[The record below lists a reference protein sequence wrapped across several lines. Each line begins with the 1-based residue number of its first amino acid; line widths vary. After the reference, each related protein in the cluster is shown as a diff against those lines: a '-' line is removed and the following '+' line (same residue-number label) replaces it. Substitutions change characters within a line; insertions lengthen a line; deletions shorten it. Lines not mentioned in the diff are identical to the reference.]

1 MEAVRSRAV
10 VQQEKDKQR
19 PADRVRKTK
28 QSGSGSSHAV
38 ATGIAKGNAVSGS
51 SSARRQQSSQ
61 TSPAQRYQESVSPAA
76 PETSR
81 RYWLSQI
88 AKETERDEAKGQDLY
103 GLYEEAVAD
112 PSSPLYSVYDA
123 PTSSNPKYNA
133 QTEKAM
139 TEWQNLQGEL
149 AYWAQNDRNYSD
161 DEIIGRIN
169 WKNYPTLAKMNATK
183 DGGQTVYLT
192 QPIGYNEDAMYGVL
206 WAARNPDIATD
217 DMTIN
222 AGLSAGGYGKQY
234 QRDSQK
240 AARLDPSNPGY
251 NPYLVGSTM
260 DDEMRLYGV
269 NGFDADWLENNLQY
283 RGTDEYAKVYAAEQ
297 KTKKAESELESLKS
311 TLESGLRSGLTYDEA
326 MPADFDS
333 SGDYSTLRAMQEG
346 IAKGSPI
353 ALTRAVAYDP
363 EGMRKAYDQAYTRL
377 YGAEPD
383 SQYTGR
389 VASATGAYTDY
400 GDTQEMVDSAAA
412 RQQRKYTSAVLESG
426 TAEEQASV
434 SATGKASYGTTTAKL
449 QQDIAQGTAGKE
461 GAAASRQR
469 TVSQQTAT
477 GYLNAV
483 AARSAQ
489 PDYSEGL
496 TRILD
501 KAGVA
506 PDSEDYTA
514 KVAQSLAQQAAEGDQ
529 EAEQLLNEWNTSGIE
544 EYWEKADIAETNQAS
559 ADEVA
564 AIEAQWKEAYGDDTP
579 EYRAHKNTMDYIAGF
594 QAAPRVDGSVY
605 GLIGQAQQEGAD
617 TAVYTSAALKNNQA
631 QLATLD
637 QAIEDAQDWGAPDA
651 YIENMQAAREQLLS
665 QGRLIASYRLKDNE
679 DYADGVAAFDQAE
692 MNTDVARMNNADD
705 EVIAAVK
712 APEAVNQYIHSP
724 MQNPQ
729 ALIRTN
735 PDLFYAME
743 MTDDERS
750 NFKYLYAAQGREE
763 ALAYY
768 ADLRGNLEE
777 RYAVAE
783 TEAANE
789 LGQKLPVTASLV
801 SVATSP
807 LQAEGVVYTLLQMLK
822 GEEADPNAPAFSANR
837 MISSSRQGVKD
848 RFAEAVGDNE
858 LAKKVFAFFYDAM
871 MSSGDSLVSAGIG
884 GVTRFQN
891 AGLAL
896 MSAEAASNAMQ
907 EARMKGADTKTAV
920 WAGIASG
927 AAEAVTEKIP
937 FDRLTELYEAGSAGG
952 KVFKAIM
959 DEIIGEG
966 VGEGLSEYLGAAGD
980 FMVMGDESEFAENV
994 RQYQDEMGMTQEE
1007 AARAAFA
1014 DLTKQALYAALA
1026 GTVSGGMSSAGA
1038 YLGGKIASRGKKAD
1052 TQSQDTRQ
1060 NTSPETQQATQ
1071 QQEAAQPVENT
1082 QPAAEPVQAES
1093 QRDTQSQNALN
1104 VLYTAQQNG
1113 VGTVQQTASVDAAMR
1128 SWGVEPATATATAK
1142 AVTESGTLG
1151 KVTRIMEAAQDKGKA
1166 AQAISMA
1173 MLSPDSESAAVL
1185 ADMPAKVTSEDVV
1198 GLTQMYELDMK
1209 DAAAASAMDNA
1220 VERSQ
1225 LADETVNALGQV
1237 DTGRVDAAQEA
1248 ANKAA
1253 QQAREAQTD
1262 LADANARFTAAD
1274 DALTQARTARQQNLN
1289 QETIAAES
1297 QALDQWAKARDA
1309 RQKAARQYQTNM
1321 QALADATGKLRAA
1334 QQEGVNQARTVA
1346 LEQQAMRQEQKAAA
1360 REQAALD
1367 SMSYKDRFAR
1377 ELDAWDGQS
1386 KGKEFTVGH
1395 TSDVLLSLG
1404 VPDADINLLSD
1415 KVAKI
1420 KKDHPAMTDAVIKQI
1435 PDIVENPVVVM
1446 KSLTVPD
1453 RLTMFGEVMDAN
1465 GAPVL
1470 AIIDTSMKA
1479 NTKTGRVDVDII
1491 RLNSAYGKDTHA
1503 QEFID
1508 RSEILYVD
1516 KNRADDWSRSTR
1528 LYLPIGEDTIGSAN
1542 SIPQDAGTVNTSIPD
1557 SAGNI
1562 PGSAT
1567 TAQNGQNTAPAANA
1581 QENGQA
1587 GGSRAETSQK
1597 GAQRQNA
1604 AVSARTVKTNS
1615 ETGVAS
1621 GSKVKSP
1628 VDTAKTLAK
1637 ELHVGQDI
1645 GSRKVPKGVLG
1656 YYDTQAKYLA
1666 VRSTEAGNI
1675 STTMHELG
1683 HAIADKIGMTGTA
1696 EMVANLDPV
1705 FNQSYSQEALP
1716 GEAFAEFMW
1725 RYMTDDTAAQEFAG
1739 DAYLHDFEQALRKN
1753 GLDKQVHQAR
1763 DEMHAYVN
1771 ATVNQRIG
1779 AVVKNRSEKPSSS
1792 LRDIRVKLTDMLVD
1806 STAVLEDINNVIR
1819 EQTGGNDVAMG
1830 ENLRNTAIMGNTASR
1845 RAYNMLTGELTDSN
1859 WQIIGD
1865 GLATRFERAGITGK
1879 DFDLLNNYMLALH
1892 SLDRDAAGKP
1902 VFDSSMTTEQRQAFI
1917 QDVQQNNPAVAKAEQ
1932 EFQQF
1937 RNEFMQAFLV
1947 DTGYMSQ
1954 ATLDLFNKMYPHY
1967 VPTFR
1972 MKDGKGSGSGVSGK
1986 TFSIKRAKGSTE
1998 NIYNPMDS
2006 FVQMVDS
2013 VVNMVSQNNT
2023 ALVWDDVYHRYEG
2036 LGLYGREVTQDIQA
2050 DSVDTTGLQKKI
2062 QKILEGA
2069 DTDTDVMQQVLSAI
2083 GPEQTQWKGTGDVNL
2098 PNVLT
2103 VQKPDG
2109 SKAYYEI
2116 FDPELYKA
2124 MSGYKE
2130 TAGKVW
2136 QLIGKATKAMSALTT
2151 GSNPVFAIRN
2161 FARDFQQSVTYGSW
2175 ASNYG
2180 TGVLKWVRSA
2190 WDVWREKGEYADY
2203 KALGGG
2209 GWNRIESNSKKGA
2222 DAYRSDLFKGYDTSN
2237 AGRTAKWAGKKVW
2250 NAITFAR
2257 LNEVVEQTSRYAEY
2271 RYGTQDKSTAQG
2283 KQQAFLNAQEATVD
2297 FSRSGYSN
2305 IASDLKQV
2313 IPFLG
2318 ASSQGIY
2325 QTGREYLTKAE
2336 RSRLPARFTKTVVN
2350 TALASV
2356 LANLLVLKH
2365 TDDEDKEE
2373 YRYLS
2378 EELKADNFFIPNFA
2392 PFIFGDA
2399 PYLRIPLG
2407 QNPLTRAV
2415 HGFVSNVIWSGQGD
2429 DLMISLE
2436 AIGKNI
2442 LDGFNPVNGTIF
2454 DAANSLSTN
2463 RNWYGSKIIPDRME
2477 GWDPSTQYTEETP
2490 DIFVTMGRV
2499 LNVSPMALQY
2509 LAEQYTGFLGQM
2521 AIPAISKDKYTG
2533 QMGGFKAMIA
2543 AARRRLTSD
2552 PLKSNGI
2559 TSSFYDGVSMLQEVT
2574 YAAKND
2580 RPMNM
2585 LRRGL
2590 TEDELRAAVDEAKEL
2605 TSSKGAL
2612 GQAKQ
2617 YLSDGYAQ
2625 IDEIE
2630 ARTDLTDHEK
2640 YVLTSRVRRD
2650 MMENT
2655 LAAQELIGEYRAK
2668 YIDGEN
2674 PLMRLFEGGYGRE
2687 STSFEK
2693 LPKGYQADYEAGET
2707 YMQRAYDAW
2716 EASGKDSAL
2725 PHASYS
2731 FSDRKVQYEV
2741 PEADRERFDTLYQI
2755 TYQEYVDSACSAER
2769 WERMSAEEKLEV
2781 MQKAHE
2787 KGQNA
2792 AKQWWLKKQKK

>member
-19 PADRVRKTK
+19 TADRVRKTK

-38 ATGIAKGNAVSGS
+38 VIGIAKGNAVSGS
-51 SSARRQQSSQ
+51 SSVRRQQSSQ

-88 AKETERDEAKGQDLY
+88 AKETERDEAKGQELY

-139 TEWQNLQGEL
+139 TEWRNLQGEL
-149 AYWAQNDRNYSD
+149 SYWAQNDRNYSD

-240 AARLDPSNPGY
+240 AARLDPSSPGY

-333 SGDYSTLRAMQEG
+333 SEYYSTLRAMQEG

-400 GDTQEMVDSAAA
+400 GEAQEMVDSAAA
-412 RQQRKYTSAVLESG
+412 QQQRKYTSAVLESG

-434 SATGKASYGTTTAKL
+434 SATGKASYGTTTARL

-514 KVAQSLAQQAAEGDQ
+514 KVAQSLAQQSAEGDP

-564 AIEAQWKEAYGDDTP
+564 AIEARWKEAYGDDTP

-594 QAAPRVDGSVY
+594 QEPPRVDGSVY

-617 TAVYTSAALKNNQA
+617 TAFYTSAALKNNQA

-637 QAIEDAQDWGAPDA
+637 QAIADAQDWGAPDA

-768 ADLRGNLEE
+768 ADLRSNLEE

-884 GVTRFQN
+884 GVTGFQN

-1014 DLTKQALYAALA
+1014 DLTQQALYAALA
-1026 GTVSGGMSSAGA
+1026 GTVSGGLSSAGA

-1060 NTSPETQQATQ
+1060 NTSPKTQQATQ
-1071 QQEAAQPVENT
+1071 QQEANQPVENN

-1142 AVTESGTLG
+1142 AVTESGNLG
-1151 KVTRIMEAAQDKGKA
+1151 KVTQIMEAAQDKGKA

-1253 QQAREAQTD
+1253 QQARAAQTD

-1274 DALTQARTARQQNLN
+1274 DALTQARTARQQNLS

-1309 RQKAARQYQTNM
+1309 RQKAARQYQTNI

-1346 LEQQAMRQEQKAAA
+1346 LEQQRERMEIKKIDYAVQQQNVDANIQQVAQMESVVTLDGDEFSMGDNLRQEVGNYFDSLGGSVYNPILGDIALTRRSIRKAIGHGLGPRKAIAFAA
-1360 REQAALD
+1360 VPSVIEKGQIIDAQQNWKNRGWNSFVIAAPVTIENGQYAGDYYCGVVVKRTVNEQ
-1367 SMSYKDRFAR
+1367 SYYVH
-1377 ELDAWDGQS
+1377 E
-1386 KGKEFTVGH
+1386 
-1395 TSDVLLSLG
+1395 VLLSGTNGKELNATFSNG
-1404 VPDADINLLSD
+1404 VRPNESSVAPP
-1415 KVAKI
+1415 VAKAPSVNSI
-1420 KKDHPAMTDAVIKQI
+1420 LQRVLDVKQGKMSANA
-1435 PDIVENPVVVM
+1435 VEN
-1446 KSLTVPD
+1446 
-1453 RLTMFGEVMDAN
+1453 AN
-1465 GAPVL
+1465 A
-1470 AIIDTSMKA
+1470 AI
-1479 NTKTGRVDVDII
+1479 
-1491 RLNSAYGKDTHA
+1491 
-1503 QEFID
+1503 
-1508 RSEILYVD
+1508 
-1516 KNRADDWSRSTR
+1516 
-1528 LYLPIGEDTIGSAN
+1528 P
-1542 SIPQDAGTVNTSIPD
+1542 
-1557 SAGNI
+1557 
-1562 PGSAT
+1562 
-1567 TAQNGQNTAPAANA
+1567 AQNGQNMAPTANV
-1581 QENGQA
+1581 QENEQA

-1597 GAQRQNA
+1597 GAQTANGTPRRGQSQFATKTGQNTDVLTDATKQKLRENPFYQKLNQKESVERAISKVEREGYTARMNRMLTGGTDILTPDGQTEAYVLSQIAKENGDTEGQAALAFKVKESGTFLAQSLAMRRLYTEMSPEAKVSYVQKLVDQINDQYESKGKDTRVTLPGWVEQAVMDAGDDQKRLSNVLDQAYREIAQQMPYTVGDTLRTWRFLSMLGNPMTHIKNMLANA
-1604 AVSARTVKTNS
+1604 AFMPYVAVKNRVAAGLEATVSAAQEAMGKETMERSKTFGPLKAEYKAYASDLCAQMEDVLSGSEKANATNGKSKVDEYRQKAPALIDWLSRKNADLLGGEDLMAKNHYFKYALASYLQANQVDLSNVSDTMLANATQYAVNEAYKNTFNNVNEFAKWLSQTENS
-1615 ETGVAS
+1615 LVNSANPVAKGAGVLLKGTIPFKNTPANIVSRGVEYSPVGLFNAIFLNYAKLKKGVDYQGNAFTMQNYLDGIAS
-1621 GSKVKSP
+1621 G
-1628 VDTAKTLAK
+1628 L
-1637 ELHVGQDI
+1637 
-1645 GSRKVPKGVLG
+1645 
-1656 YYDTQAKYLA
+1656 
-1666 VRSTEAGNI
+1666 
-1675 STTMHELG
+1675 
-1683 HAIADKIGMTGTA
+1683 TGTA
-1696 EMVANLDPV
+1696 
-1705 FNQSYSQEALP
+1705 
-1716 GEAFAEFMW
+1716 
-1725 RYMTDDTAAQEFAG
+1725 
-1739 DAYLHDFEQALRKN
+1739 
-1753 GLDKQVHQAR
+1753 
-1763 DEMHAYVN
+1763 
-1771 ATVNQRIG
+1771 
-1779 AVVKNRSEKPSSS
+1779 AV
-1792 LRDIRVKLTDMLVD
+1792 
-1806 STAVLEDINNVIR
+1806 
-1819 EQTGGNDVAMG
+1819 
-1830 ENLRNTAIMGNTASR
+1830 
-1845 RAYNMLTGELTDSN
+1845 
-1859 WQIIGD
+1859 
-1865 GLATRFERAGITGK
+1865 
-1879 DFDLLNNYMLALH
+1879 
-1892 SLDRDAAGKP
+1892 
-1902 VFDSSMTTEQRQAFI
+1902 
-1917 QDVQQNNPAVAKAEQ
+1917 
-1932 EFQQF
+1932 
-1937 RNEFMQAFLV
+1937 
-1947 DTGYMSQ
+1947 
-1954 ATLDLFNKMYPHY
+1954 
-1967 VPTFR
+1967 
-1972 MKDGKGSGSGVSGK
+1972 
-1986 TFSIKRAKGSTE
+1986 
-1998 NIYNPMDS
+1998 
-2006 FVQMVDS
+2006 
-2013 VVNMVSQNNT
+2013 
-2023 ALVWDDVYHRYEG
+2023 
-2036 LGLYGREVTQDIQA
+2036 
-2050 DSVDTTGLQKKI
+2050 
-2062 QKILEGA
+2062 
-2069 DTDTDVMQQVLSAI
+2069 
-2083 GPEQTQWKGTGDVNL
+2083 
-2098 PNVLT
+2098 
-2103 VQKPDG
+2103 
-2109 SKAYYEI
+2109 
-2116 FDPELYKA
+2116 
-2124 MSGYKE
+2124 
-2130 TAGKVW
+2130 
-2136 QLIGKATKAMSALTT
+2136 
-2151 GSNPVFAIRN
+2151 
-2161 FARDFQQSVTYGSW
+2161 
-2175 ASNYG
+2175 
-2180 TGVLKWVRSA
+2180 
-2190 WDVWREKGEYADY
+2190 
-2203 KALGGG
+2203 ALGG
-2209 GWNRIESNSKKGA
+2209 
-2222 DAYRSDLFKGYDTSN
+2222 L
-2237 AGRTAKWAGKKVW
+2237 
-2250 NAITFAR
+2250 
-2257 LNEVVEQTSRYAEY
+2257 
-2271 RYGTQDKSTAQG
+2271 
-2283 KQQAFLNAQEATVD
+2283 
-2297 FSRSGYSN
+2297 
-2305 IASDLKQV
+2305 
-2313 IPFLG
+2313 
-2318 ASSQGIY
+2318 
-2325 QTGREYLTKAE
+2325 
-2336 RSRLPARFTKTVVN
+2336 
-2350 TALASV
+2350 LASAGV
-2356 LANLLVLKH
+2356 LDLGDDD
-2365 TDDEDKEE
+2365 DDEVRGKNKN
-2373 YRYLS
+2373 S
-2378 EELKADNFFIPNFA
+2378 VNIPGTDIN
-2392 PFIFGDA
+2392 IGID
-2399 PYLRIPLG
+2399 
-2407 QNPLTRAV
+2407 
-2415 HGFVSNVIWSGQGD
+2415 WSGVAAMPL
-2429 DLMISLE
+2429 LMGAQLW
-2436 AIGKNI
+2436 KRW
-2442 LDGFNPVNGTIF
+2442 T
-2454 DAANSLSTN
+2454 
-2463 RNWYGSKIIPDRME
+2463 
-2477 GWDPSTQYTEETP
+2477 
-2490 DIFVTMGRV
+2490 
-2499 LNVSPMALQY
+2499 
-2509 LAEQYTGFLGQM
+2509 
-2521 AIPAISKDKYTG
+2521 DK
-2533 QMGGFKAMIA
+2533 
-2543 AARRRLTSD
+2543 
-2552 PLKSNGI
+2552 
-2559 TSSFYDGVSMLQEVT
+2559 
-2574 YAAKND
+2574 
-2580 RPMNM
+2580 
-2585 LRRGL
+2585 
-2590 TEDELRAAVDEAKEL
+2590 
-2605 TSSKGAL
+2605 
-2612 GQAKQ
+2612 
-2617 YLSDGYAQ
+2617 
-2625 IDEIE
+2625 
-2630 ARTDLTDHEK
+2630 
-2640 YVLTSRVRRD
+2640 
-2650 MMENT
+2650 
-2655 LAAQELIGEYRAK
+2655 
-2668 YIDGEN
+2668 GEN
-2674 PLMRLFEGGYGRE
+2674 PLTFNDFLNGFKSIADPVMDLSMVQGITGLLDTASYSDNALGTMATKMATSYLGQFVPTVFGAITRTFFDDTRRTTYTDKNKDLSSETQYLLQSMRNKIPGLSKEGMAYLDAWGNEQKTDSLLERFLTNFIIPGYAKRIRTDDEVTEALLEMYDEYGDTKYLPTKAKKDFTADGERYDLSQAEYTQYAKERGSMAHDLLGDLMEDETFRAAEPEFQLDAITDVWTYASQTAAYNVNDGFKRDSWVATTGSPKETILENMQDRIVTADRNKFKE
-2687 STSFEK
+2687 SFFD
-2693 LPKGYQADYEAGET
+2693 AYEAGDVRSMRMCVAGLEQYGYQKSNLRKAVKERYQQQYRQMYEAGDLDGMRDLRDAMLAADIGFKET
-2707 YMQRAYDAW
+2707 DFDKW
-2716 EASGKDSAL
+2716 LEDGK
-2725 PHASYS
+2725 
-2731 FSDRKVQYEV
+2731 K
-2741 PEADRERFDTLYQI
+2741 
-2755 TYQEYVDSACSAER
+2755 
-2769 WERMSAEEKLEV
+2769 
-2781 MQKAHE
+2781 
-2787 KGQNA
+2787 
-2792 AKQWWLKKQKK
+2792 

>member
-19 PADRVRKTK
+19 TADRVRKTK

-38 ATGIAKGNAVSGS
+38 AIGIAKGNAVSGS
-51 SSARRQQSSQ
+51 SSVRRQQSSQ
-61 TSPAQRYQESVSPAA
+61 KSPAQRYQESVSPAA

-81 RYWLSQI
+81 RYWISQI
-88 AKETERDEAKGQDLY
+88 AKETERDEAKGQELY

-139 TEWQNLQGEL
+139 TEWRNLQGEL
-149 AYWAQNDRNYSD
+149 SYWAQNDRNYSD

-311 TLESGLRSGLTYDEA
+311 TLESRLRSGLTYDEA

-333 SGDYSTLRAMQEG
+333 SEDYSTLRAMQEG

-353 ALTRAVAYDP
+353 ALTRAVPYDP

-377 YGAEPD
+377 YGAESD

-400 GDTQEMVDSAAA
+400 GEAQEMVDSAAA
-412 RQQRKYTSAVLESG
+412 QQQRKYAAAVLESG

-434 SATGKASYGTTTAKL
+434 SATGKASYGTTTARL

-514 KVAQSLAQQAAEGDQ
+514 KVAQSLAQQSAEGDP

-544 EYWEKADIAETNQAS
+544 EYWEKADIAETNQAA
-559 ADEVA
+559 ADEVT

-594 QAAPRVDGSVY
+594 QAAPRVDGSAY

-617 TAVYTSAALKNNQA
+617 TSVYTSAALKNNQA

-637 QAIEDAQDWGAPDA
+637 QAIADAQDWGAPDA

-884 GVTRFQN
+884 GVTGFQN

-927 AAEAVTEKIP
+927 AAEAMTEKIP
-937 FDRLTELYEAGSAGG
+937 FDRLTEMYEAGSAGG

-994 RQYQDEMGMTQEE
+994 RQYRDEMGMTQEE

-1014 DLTKQALYAALA
+1014 DLTQQALYAALA

-1071 QQEAAQPVENT
+1071 QQEANQPVENN

-1142 AVTESGTLG
+1142 AVTESGNLG
-1151 KVTRIMEAAQDKGKA
+1151 KVTQIMEAAQDKGKA
-1166 AQAISMA
+1166 AQALSMA

-1253 QQAREAQTD
+1253 QQARAAQTD

-1274 DALTQARTARQQNLN
+1274 DALTQARTARQQNLS

-1334 QQEGVNQARTVA
+1334 QQEGVNQARTMA
-1346 LEQQAMRQEQKAAA
+1346 LEQQ
-1360 REQAALD
+1360 RER
-1367 SMSYKDRFAR
+1367 M
-1377 ELDAWDGQS
+1377 E
-1386 KGKEFTVGH
+1386 
-1395 TSDVLLSLG
+1395 
-1404 VPDADINLLSD
+1404 
-1415 KVAKI
+1415 I
-1420 KKDHPAMTDAVIKQI
+1420 KKIDYAVQQQNVDANIQQVAQMDSVVTLDGNEFEVGGTELRQQVSDYFESIGGVASNPILGDVALTKKGAKSSLAHGIGNGKAVAFAAVPSVIENGQIVDVQKNWKGRGYDTFVIAAPVTIEGGKSAGEYYCGVVVKRAAESQQYYVHEVVLANEEGANVAVQPTVRPNESSVALGGAKAPSVNSILQRVLDVKQGKMSANA
-1435 PDIVENPVVVM
+1435 VEN
-1446 KSLTVPD
+1446 
-1453 RLTMFGEVMDAN
+1453 AN
-1465 GAPVL
+1465 A
-1470 AIIDTSMKA
+1470 AIPT
-1479 NTKTGRVDVDII
+1479 
-1491 RLNSAYGKDTHA
+1491 
-1503 QEFID
+1503 
-1508 RSEILYVD
+1508 
-1516 KNRADDWSRSTR
+1516 
-1528 LYLPIGEDTIGSAN
+1528 
-1542 SIPQDAGTVNTSIPD
+1542 
-1557 SAGNI
+1557 
-1562 PGSAT
+1562 
-1567 TAQNGQNTAPAANA
+1567 QNGQNTAPAANT
-1581 QENGQA
+1581 QENEQA
-1587 GGSRAETSQK
+1587 GGNRAGTSQK
-1597 GAQRQNA
+1597 GAQTANGTPRMGQSQFATKTGQNTDVLTDATKQKLRENPFYQKLNQKESVERAISKVEREGYTARMNRMLTGGTDILTPDGQTEAYVLSQIAKENGDTEGQAALAFKVKESGTFLAQSLAMRRLYTEMSPEAKVSYVQKLVDQINDQYESKGKDTRVTLPGWVEQAVMEAGDDQKRLSNVLDQAYREIAQQMPYTVGDTLRTWRFLSMLGNPMTHIKNMLANA
-1604 AVSARTVKTNS
+1604 AFMPYVAVKNRVAAGLEATVSAAQEAMGKETMERSKTFGPLKAEYKAYASDLCAQMKDVLSGNEKANATNGKSKVDEYRQKAPALIDWLSKKNADLLGGEDLMAKNHYFKYALASYLQANQVDLSNVSDTMLANATQYAVNEAYKNTFNNVNEFAKLLSAAERKLANS
-1615 ETGVAS
+1615 NIPFVRGGAILLEGTIPFKNTPANIVSRGVEYSPVGLFNAIFLNYAKLKKGVDYQGNAFTMQNYLDGIAS
-1621 GSKVKSP
+1621 G
-1628 VDTAKTLAK
+1628 L
-1637 ELHVGQDI
+1637 
-1645 GSRKVPKGVLG
+1645 
-1656 YYDTQAKYLA
+1656 
-1666 VRSTEAGNI
+1666 
-1675 STTMHELG
+1675 
-1683 HAIADKIGMTGTA
+1683 TGTA
-1696 EMVANLDPV
+1696 AVALGGLLASAGVLDLGDDDDDEVRGKNKNSVNIPGTDINIGIDWSGVAAMPLLMGALLYNRWSEKNGEPLSLTDFWNGFKSIADPV
-1705 FNQSYSQEALP
+1705 MDLSMVQGLTALLDAAAYSDNAPGTMAAKMATSYLGQFVPTVFGAITRTFFDDTRRTTYTDKNKDLSSETQYLLQSMRNKIPGLSKEGMAYLDAWGNEQKTDSLLERFLTNFIIPGYAKRIRTDDEVTEALLEMYDEYGDTKYLP
-1716 GEAFAEFMW
+1716 TKAKKYFTADGERYDLSQAEYTQYAKERGSMAHDLLGGLMEDETF
-1725 RYMTDDTAAQEFAG
+1725 RAAEPEFQLDAITDVWKYASQTAAYNVNDGF
-1739 DAYLHDFEQALRKN
+1739 K
-1753 GLDKQVHQAR
+1753 R
-1763 DEMHAYVN
+1763 D
-1771 ATVNQRIG
+1771 
-1779 AVVKNRSEKPSSS
+1779 SW
-1792 LRDIRVKLTDMLVD
+1792 
-1806 STAVLEDINNVIR
+1806 
-1819 EQTGGNDVAMG
+1819 VA
-1830 ENLRNTAIMGNTASR
+1830 
-1845 RAYNMLTGELTDSN
+1845 
-1859 WQIIGD
+1859 
-1865 GLATRFERAGITGK
+1865 
-1879 DFDLLNNYMLALH
+1879 
-1892 SLDRDAAGKP
+1892 
-1902 VFDSSMTTEQRQAFI
+1902 
-1917 QDVQQNNPAVAKAEQ
+1917 
-1932 EFQQF
+1932 
-1937 RNEFMQAFLV
+1937 
-1947 DTGYMSQ
+1947 
-1954 ATLDLFNKMYPHY
+1954 
-1967 VPTFR
+1967 
-1972 MKDGKGSGSGVSGK
+1972 
-1986 TFSIKRAKGSTE
+1986 
-1998 NIYNPMDS
+1998 
-2006 FVQMVDS
+2006 
-2013 VVNMVSQNNT
+2013 
-2023 ALVWDDVYHRYEG
+2023 
-2036 LGLYGREVTQDIQA
+2036 
-2050 DSVDTTGLQKKI
+2050 
-2062 QKILEGA
+2062 
-2069 DTDTDVMQQVLSAI
+2069 
-2083 GPEQTQWKGTGDVNL
+2083 
-2098 PNVLT
+2098 
-2103 VQKPDG
+2103 
-2109 SKAYYEI
+2109 
-2116 FDPELYKA
+2116 
-2124 MSGYKE
+2124 
-2130 TAGKVW
+2130 
-2136 QLIGKATKAMSALTT
+2136 TT
-2151 GSNPVFAIRN
+2151 GSPKETILEKMQDRIMTADRN
-2161 FARDFQQSVTYGSW
+2161 KF
-2175 ASNYG
+2175 
-2180 TGVLKWVRSA
+2180 K
-2190 WDVWREKGEYADY
+2190 
-2203 KALGGG
+2203 
-2209 GWNRIESNSKKGA
+2209 ES
-2222 DAYRSDLFKGYDTSN
+2222 F
-2237 AGRTAKWAGKKVW
+2237 
-2250 NAITFAR
+2250 
-2257 LNEVVEQTSRYAEY
+2257 
-2271 RYGTQDKSTAQG
+2271 
-2283 KQQAFLNAQEATVD
+2283 
-2297 FSRSGYSN
+2297 
-2305 IASDLKQV
+2305 
-2313 IPFLG
+2313 
-2318 ASSQGIY
+2318 
-2325 QTGREYLTKAE
+2325 
-2336 RSRLPARFTKTVVN
+2336 
-2350 TALASV
+2350 
-2356 LANLLVLKH
+2356 
-2365 TDDEDKEE
+2365 
-2373 YRYLS
+2373 
-2378 EELKADNFFIPNFA
+2378 
-2392 PFIFGDA
+2392 
-2399 PYLRIPLG
+2399 
-2407 QNPLTRAV
+2407 
-2415 HGFVSNVIWSGQGD
+2415 
-2429 DLMISLE
+2429 
-2436 AIGKNI
+2436 
-2442 LDGFNPVNGTIF
+2442 F
-2454 DAANSLSTN
+2454 DA
-2463 RNWYGSKIIPDRME
+2463 
-2477 GWDPSTQYTEETP
+2477 
-2490 DIFVTMGRV
+2490 
-2499 LNVSPMALQY
+2499 
-2509 LAEQYTGFLGQM
+2509 
-2521 AIPAISKDKYTG
+2521 
-2533 QMGGFKAMIA
+2533 
-2543 AARRRLTSD
+2543 
-2552 PLKSNGI
+2552 
-2559 TSSFYDGVSMLQEVT
+2559 
-2574 YAAKND
+2574 
-2580 RPMNM
+2580 
-2585 LRRGL
+2585 
-2590 TEDELRAAVDEAKEL
+2590 
-2605 TSSKGAL
+2605 
-2612 GQAKQ
+2612 
-2617 YLSDGYAQ
+2617 
-2625 IDEIE
+2625 
-2630 ARTDLTDHEK
+2630 
-2640 YVLTSRVRRD
+2640 
-2650 MMENT
+2650 
-2655 LAAQELIGEYRAK
+2655 
-2668 YIDGEN
+2668 
-2674 PLMRLFEGGYGRE
+2674 
-2687 STSFEK
+2687 
-2693 LPKGYQADYEAGET
+2693 YEAGDVRSMRMCVAGLEQYGYKKSNLRKAVKERYQQQYRQMYEAGDLDGMRALRDAMLAADIGFKET
-2707 YMQRAYDAW
+2707 DFDKW
-2716 EASGKDSAL
+2716 LEDGK
-2725 PHASYS
+2725 
-2731 FSDRKVQYEV
+2731 K
-2741 PEADRERFDTLYQI
+2741 
-2755 TYQEYVDSACSAER
+2755 
-2769 WERMSAEEKLEV
+2769 
-2781 MQKAHE
+2781 
-2787 KGQNA
+2787 
-2792 AKQWWLKKQKK
+2792 

>member
-19 PADRVRKTK
+19 TADRVRKTK

-38 ATGIAKGNAVSGS
+38 VIGIAKGNAVSGS
-51 SSARRQQSSQ
+51 SSVRRQQSSQ

-88 AKETERDEAKGQDLY
+88 AKETERDEAKGQELY

-139 TEWQNLQGEL
+139 TEWRNLQGEL
-149 AYWAQNDRNYSD
+149 SYWAQNDRNYSD

-169 WKNYPTLAKMNATK
+169 WKNYPTLAKMNATR

-240 AARLDPSNPGY
+240 AARLDPSSPGY

-353 ALTRAVAYDP
+353 ALTRAVPYDP

-400 GDTQEMVDSAAA
+400 GEAQEMVDSAAA
-412 RQQRKYTSAVLESG
+412 QQQRKYTSAVLESG

-434 SATGKASYGTTTAKL
+434 SATGKASYGTTTARL

-514 KVAQSLAQQAAEGDQ
+514 KVAQSLAQQSAEGDP

-637 QAIEDAQDWGAPDA
+637 QAIADAQDWGAPDA

-679 DYADGVAAFDQAE
+679 DYADGIAAFDQAE

-822 GEEADPNAPAFSANR
+822 GEEADPNAPSFSANR

-884 GVTRFQN
+884 GAIGGGLGAAVSAKKYASGAVKLAQKGVKVLAN
-891 AGLAL
+891 NSGLAL

-1014 DLTKQALYAALA
+1014 DLTQQALYAALA
-1026 GTVSGGMSSAGA
+1026 GTVSGGLSSAGA
-1038 YLGGKIASRGKKAD
+1038 YLGGKIANRGKKAD
-1052 TQSQDTRQ
+1052 GQSQDTRQ
-1060 NTSPETQQATQ
+1060 STSQETQQATQ
-1071 QQEAAQPVENT
+1071 QQEANQPVENT
-1082 QPAAEPVQAES
+1082 QPAAEPVQTES

-1142 AVTESGTLG
+1142 AVTESGNLG
-1151 KVTRIMEAAQDKGKA
+1151 KVTQIMEAAQDKGKA
-1166 AQAISMA
+1166 AQALSMA

-1253 QQAREAQTD
+1253 QQARAAQTD

-1274 DALTQARTARQQNLN
+1274 DALTQARTARQQNLS

-1360 REQAALD
+1360 REQAVLD
-1367 SMSYKDRFAR
+1367 SMSYKERFAR

-1415 KVAKI
+1415 KVLKI
-1420 KKDHPAMTDAVIKQI
+1420 QKKHPAMTDAVIKQI

-1446 KSLTVPD
+1446 KSRTVAD
-1453 RLTMFGEVMDAN
+1453 RLTLFGEVMDAN

-1470 AIIDTSMKA
+1470 AVIDTSLKA
-1479 NTKTGRVDVDII
+1479 KDGNIDIEVV
-1491 RLNSAYGKDTHA
+1491 RLNSAYGKDTDA
-1503 QEFID
+1503 QGFID

-1516 KNRADDWSRSTR
+1516 KNRAESWSDSTR
-1528 LYLPIGEDTIGSAN
+1528 LYLPIAPDPLGSAN
-1542 SIPQDAGTVNTSIPD
+1542 SIPQGAGTVNTSIPD
-1557 SAGNI
+1557 SERNI
-1562 PGSAT
+1562 PGNAT
-1567 TAQNGQNTAPAANA
+1567 AAQNGQNTAPAANV
-1581 QENGQA
+1581 QGEEHA
-1587 GGSRAETSQK
+1587 GGNRAETSQK
-1597 GAQRQNA
+1597 GAQTANGTPRMGQSQFATKTGQNTDVLTDATKQKLRENPFYQKLNQKESVERAISKVEREGYTARMNRMLTGGTDILTPDGQTEAYVLSQIAKENGDTEGQAALAFKVKESGTFLAQSLAMRRLYTEMSPEAKVSYVQKLVDQINDQYESKGKDTRVTLPGWVEQAVMEAGDDQKRLSNVLDQAYREIAQQMPYTVGDTLRTWRFLSMLGNPLTHFKNMAANA
-1604 AVSARTVKTNS
+1604 AFMPYVAVKNRVAAGLEATVSAAQEAMGKETMERSKTFGPLKAEYKAYASDLCAQMEDVLSGSEKANATNGKSKVDEYRQKAPALIDWLSRKNADLLGGEDLMAKNHYFKYALASYLQANQVDLSNVSDTMLANATQYAVNEAYKNTFNNVNEFAKWLSKTERSLADSANPVARGAGLLLEGTVPFKNTPANIVS
-1615 ETGVAS
+1615 RGVEYSPVGLFNAIFLNYAKLKKGVDYQGNAFTMQNYLDGIAS
-1621 GSKVKSP
+1621 G
-1628 VDTAKTLAK
+1628 L
-1637 ELHVGQDI
+1637 
-1645 GSRKVPKGVLG
+1645 
-1656 YYDTQAKYLA
+1656 
-1666 VRSTEAGNI
+1666 
-1675 STTMHELG
+1675 
-1683 HAIADKIGMTGTA
+1683 TGTA
-1696 EMVANLDPV
+1696 
-1705 FNQSYSQEALP
+1705 
-1716 GEAFAEFMW
+1716 
-1725 RYMTDDTAAQEFAG
+1725 
-1739 DAYLHDFEQALRKN
+1739 
-1753 GLDKQVHQAR
+1753 
-1763 DEMHAYVN
+1763 
-1771 ATVNQRIG
+1771 
-1779 AVVKNRSEKPSSS
+1779 AV
-1792 LRDIRVKLTDMLVD
+1792 
-1806 STAVLEDINNVIR
+1806 
-1819 EQTGGNDVAMG
+1819 
-1830 ENLRNTAIMGNTASR
+1830 
-1845 RAYNMLTGELTDSN
+1845 
-1859 WQIIGD
+1859 
-1865 GLATRFERAGITGK
+1865 
-1879 DFDLLNNYMLALH
+1879 
-1892 SLDRDAAGKP
+1892 
-1902 VFDSSMTTEQRQAFI
+1902 
-1917 QDVQQNNPAVAKAEQ
+1917 
-1932 EFQQF
+1932 
-1937 RNEFMQAFLV
+1937 
-1947 DTGYMSQ
+1947 
-1954 ATLDLFNKMYPHY
+1954 
-1967 VPTFR
+1967 
-1972 MKDGKGSGSGVSGK
+1972 
-1986 TFSIKRAKGSTE
+1986 
-1998 NIYNPMDS
+1998 
-2006 FVQMVDS
+2006 
-2013 VVNMVSQNNT
+2013 
-2023 ALVWDDVYHRYEG
+2023 
-2036 LGLYGREVTQDIQA
+2036 
-2050 DSVDTTGLQKKI
+2050 
-2062 QKILEGA
+2062 
-2069 DTDTDVMQQVLSAI
+2069 
-2083 GPEQTQWKGTGDVNL
+2083 
-2098 PNVLT
+2098 
-2103 VQKPDG
+2103 
-2109 SKAYYEI
+2109 
-2116 FDPELYKA
+2116 
-2124 MSGYKE
+2124 
-2130 TAGKVW
+2130 
-2136 QLIGKATKAMSALTT
+2136 
-2151 GSNPVFAIRN
+2151 
-2161 FARDFQQSVTYGSW
+2161 
-2175 ASNYG
+2175 
-2180 TGVLKWVRSA
+2180 
-2190 WDVWREKGEYADY
+2190 
-2203 KALGGG
+2203 ALGGLLASAG
-2209 GWNRIESNSKKGA
+2209 VLDLGDDDDDEVRGKNKNS
-2222 DAYRSDLFKGYDTSN
+2222 
-2237 AGRTAKWAGKKVW
+2237 V
-2250 NAITFAR
+2250 
-2257 LNEVVEQTSRYAEY
+2257 
-2271 RYGTQDKSTAQG
+2271 
-2283 KQQAFLNAQEATVD
+2283 
-2297 FSRSGYSN
+2297 N
-2305 IASDLKQV
+2305 IAGYN
-2313 IPFLG
+2313 I
-2318 ASSQGIY
+2318 GI
-2325 QTGREYLTKAE
+2325 
-2336 RSRLPARFTKTVVN
+2336 
-2350 TALASV
+2350 
-2356 LANLLVLKH
+2356 
-2365 TDDEDKEE
+2365 D
-2373 YRYLS
+2373 
-2378 EELKADNFFIPNFA
+2378 
-2392 PFIFGDA
+2392 
-2399 PYLRIPLG
+2399 
-2407 QNPLTRAV
+2407 
-2415 HGFVSNVIWSGQGD
+2415 WSGVAAMPL
-2429 DLMISLE
+2429 LMGAQLW
-2436 AIGKNI
+2436 KRW
-2442 LDGFNPVNGTIF
+2442 T
-2454 DAANSLSTN
+2454 
-2463 RNWYGSKIIPDRME
+2463 
-2477 GWDPSTQYTEETP
+2477 
-2490 DIFVTMGRV
+2490 
-2499 LNVSPMALQY
+2499 
-2509 LAEQYTGFLGQM
+2509 
-2521 AIPAISKDKYTG
+2521 DK
-2533 QMGGFKAMIA
+2533 
-2543 AARRRLTSD
+2543 
-2552 PLKSNGI
+2552 
-2559 TSSFYDGVSMLQEVT
+2559 
-2574 YAAKND
+2574 
-2580 RPMNM
+2580 
-2585 LRRGL
+2585 
-2590 TEDELRAAVDEAKEL
+2590 
-2605 TSSKGAL
+2605 
-2612 GQAKQ
+2612 
-2617 YLSDGYAQ
+2617 
-2625 IDEIE
+2625 
-2630 ARTDLTDHEK
+2630 
-2640 YVLTSRVRRD
+2640 
-2650 MMENT
+2650 
-2655 LAAQELIGEYRAK
+2655 
-2668 YIDGEN
+2668 GEN
-2674 PLMRLFEGGYGRE
+2674 PLTFNDFLNGFKSIADPVMDLSMVQGITGLLDTASYSDNALGTMATKMATSYLGQFVPTVFGAITRTFFDDTRRTTYTDKNKDLSSETQYLLQSMRNKIPGLSKEGMAYLDAWGNEQKTDSLLERFLTNFIIPGYAKRIRTDDEVTEALLEMYDEYGDTKYLPTKAKKYFTADGERYDLSQAEYTQYAKERGSMAHDLLGDLMKDEAFRAAEPEFQLDAITDVWKYASQTAAYNVNDGFKRE
-2687 STSFEK
+2687 SWVATTGSPKETILENMQDRIVTADRNKFKESFFD
-2693 LPKGYQADYEAGET
+2693 AYEAGDVRSMRMCVAGLEQ
-2707 YMQRAYDAW
+2707 YGYQKSNLRKAVKERYQQQYRQMYEAGDLDGMRDLRDAMLAADIGFKATDFDKW
-2716 EASGKDSAL
+2716 LEDGK
-2725 PHASYS
+2725 
-2731 FSDRKVQYEV
+2731 K
-2741 PEADRERFDTLYQI
+2741 
-2755 TYQEYVDSACSAER
+2755 
-2769 WERMSAEEKLEV
+2769 
-2781 MQKAHE
+2781 
-2787 KGQNA
+2787 
-2792 AKQWWLKKQKK
+2792 

>member
-19 PADRVRKTK
+19 TADRVRKTK

-38 ATGIAKGNAVSGS
+38 VIGIAKGNAVSGS
-51 SSARRQQSSQ
+51 SSVRRQQSSQ
-61 TSPAQRYQESVSPAA
+61 TSPSQRYQESVSPAA

-88 AKETERDEAKGQDLY
+88 AKETERDEAKGQELY

-139 TEWQNLQGEL
+139 TEWRNLQGEL
-149 AYWAQNDRNYSD
+149 SYWAQNDRNYSD

-240 AARLDPSNPGY
+240 AARLDPSSPGY

-333 SGDYSTLRAMQEG
+333 SDAYSTLRAMQEG

-400 GDTQEMVDSAAA
+400 GEAQEMVDSAAA
-412 RQQRKYTSAVLESG
+412 QQQRKYAAAVLESG

-434 SATGKASYGTTTAKL
+434 SATGKASYGTTTAKI

-514 KVAQSLAQQAAEGDQ
+514 KVAQSLAQQSAEGDP

-559 ADEVA
+559 ADEAA

-594 QAAPRVDGSVY
+594 QETPRVDGSVY
-605 GLIGQAQQEGAD
+605 GLIGQSQQEGAD
-617 TAVYTSAALKNNQA
+617 TAVYTSAALKNNQV

-637 QAIEDAQDWGAPDA
+637 QAIADAQDWGAPDA

-692 MNTDVARMNNADD
+692 MNTDVARMNNAGD

-884 GVTRFQN
+884 GVTGFQN

-994 RQYQDEMGMTQEE
+994 RQYRDEMGMTQEE

-1014 DLTKQALYAALA
+1014 DLTQQALYAALA
-1026 GTVSGGMSSAGA
+1026 GTVSGGLSSAGA

-1082 QPAAEPVQAES
+1082 QPAAEPVQTEP

-1151 KVTRIMEAAQDKGKA
+1151 KVTQIMEAAQDKGKA

-1274 DALTQARTARQQNLN
+1274 DALTQARTARQQNLS

-1346 LEQQAMRQEQKAAA
+1346 LEQQRERMEIKKIDYAVQQQNVDANIQQVAQMESVVTLDGDEFSMGDNLRQEVGNYFDSLGGSVYNPILGDIALTRRSIRKAIGHGLGPRKAIAFAA
-1360 REQAALD
+1360 VPSVIEKGQIIDAQQNWKNRGWNSFVIAAPVTIENGQYAGDYYCGVVVKRTVNEQ
-1367 SMSYKDRFAR
+1367 SYYVH
-1377 ELDAWDGQS
+1377 E
-1386 KGKEFTVGH
+1386 
-1395 TSDVLLSLG
+1395 VLLSGTNGKELNATFSNG
-1404 VPDADINLLSD
+1404 VRPNESSVAPP
-1415 KVAKI
+1415 VAKAPSVNSI
-1420 KKDHPAMTDAVIKQI
+1420 LQKVLDVKQGKMSANA
-1435 PDIVENPVVVM
+1435 VEN
-1446 KSLTVPD
+1446 
-1453 RLTMFGEVMDAN
+1453 AN
-1465 GAPVL
+1465 A
-1470 AIIDTSMKA
+1470 AIP
-1479 NTKTGRVDVDII
+1479 N
-1491 RLNSAYGKDTHA
+1491 
-1503 QEFID
+1503 
-1508 RSEILYVD
+1508 
-1516 KNRADDWSRSTR
+1516 
-1528 LYLPIGEDTIGSAN
+1528 
-1542 SIPQDAGTVNTSIPD
+1542 
-1557 SAGNI
+1557 
-1562 PGSAT
+1562 
-1567 TAQNGQNTAPAANA
+1567 QNGQNTAPAANM

-1597 GAQRQNA
+1597 GAQTANGTPRRGQSQFATKTGQNTDVLTDATKQKLRENPFYQKLNQRESVERAISKVEREGYTARMNRMLTGGTDILTPDGQTEAYVLSQIAKENGDTEGQAALAFKVKESGTFLAQSLAMRRLYTEMSPEAKVSYVQKLVDQINDQYESKGKDTRVTLPGWVEQAVMDAGDDQKRLSNVLDQAYREIAQQMPYTVGDTLRTWRFLSMLGNPMTHIKNMLANA
-1604 AVSARTVKTNS
+1604 AFMPYVAVKNRVAAGLEATVSAAQEAMGKETMERSKTFGPLKAEYKAYASDLCAQMEDVLSGSEKANATNGKSKVDEYRQKAPALIDWLSRKNADLLGGEDLMAKNHYFKYALASYLQANQVDLSNVSDTMLANATQYAVNEAYKNTFNNVNEFAKWLSKTERSLADSANPVARGAGLLLEGTVPFKNTPANIVS
-1615 ETGVAS
+1615 RGVEYSPVGLFNAIFLNYAKLKKGVDYQGNAFTMQNYLDGIAS
-1621 GSKVKSP
+1621 G
-1628 VDTAKTLAK
+1628 L
-1637 ELHVGQDI
+1637 
-1645 GSRKVPKGVLG
+1645 
-1656 YYDTQAKYLA
+1656 
-1666 VRSTEAGNI
+1666 
-1675 STTMHELG
+1675 
-1683 HAIADKIGMTGTA
+1683 TGTA
-1696 EMVANLDPV
+1696 
-1705 FNQSYSQEALP
+1705 
-1716 GEAFAEFMW
+1716 
-1725 RYMTDDTAAQEFAG
+1725 
-1739 DAYLHDFEQALRKN
+1739 
-1753 GLDKQVHQAR
+1753 
-1763 DEMHAYVN
+1763 
-1771 ATVNQRIG
+1771 
-1779 AVVKNRSEKPSSS
+1779 AV
-1792 LRDIRVKLTDMLVD
+1792 
-1806 STAVLEDINNVIR
+1806 
-1819 EQTGGNDVAMG
+1819 
-1830 ENLRNTAIMGNTASR
+1830 
-1845 RAYNMLTGELTDSN
+1845 
-1859 WQIIGD
+1859 
-1865 GLATRFERAGITGK
+1865 
-1879 DFDLLNNYMLALH
+1879 
-1892 SLDRDAAGKP
+1892 
-1902 VFDSSMTTEQRQAFI
+1902 
-1917 QDVQQNNPAVAKAEQ
+1917 
-1932 EFQQF
+1932 
-1937 RNEFMQAFLV
+1937 
-1947 DTGYMSQ
+1947 
-1954 ATLDLFNKMYPHY
+1954 
-1967 VPTFR
+1967 
-1972 MKDGKGSGSGVSGK
+1972 
-1986 TFSIKRAKGSTE
+1986 
-1998 NIYNPMDS
+1998 
-2006 FVQMVDS
+2006 
-2013 VVNMVSQNNT
+2013 
-2023 ALVWDDVYHRYEG
+2023 
-2036 LGLYGREVTQDIQA
+2036 
-2050 DSVDTTGLQKKI
+2050 
-2062 QKILEGA
+2062 
-2069 DTDTDVMQQVLSAI
+2069 
-2083 GPEQTQWKGTGDVNL
+2083 
-2098 PNVLT
+2098 
-2103 VQKPDG
+2103 
-2109 SKAYYEI
+2109 
-2116 FDPELYKA
+2116 
-2124 MSGYKE
+2124 
-2130 TAGKVW
+2130 
-2136 QLIGKATKAMSALTT
+2136 
-2151 GSNPVFAIRN
+2151 
-2161 FARDFQQSVTYGSW
+2161 
-2175 ASNYG
+2175 
-2180 TGVLKWVRSA
+2180 
-2190 WDVWREKGEYADY
+2190 
-2203 KALGGG
+2203 ALGG
-2209 GWNRIESNSKKGA
+2209 
-2222 DAYRSDLFKGYDTSN
+2222 L
-2237 AGRTAKWAGKKVW
+2237 
-2250 NAITFAR
+2250 
-2257 LNEVVEQTSRYAEY
+2257 
-2271 RYGTQDKSTAQG
+2271 
-2283 KQQAFLNAQEATVD
+2283 
-2297 FSRSGYSN
+2297 
-2305 IASDLKQV
+2305 
-2313 IPFLG
+2313 
-2318 ASSQGIY
+2318 
-2325 QTGREYLTKAE
+2325 
-2336 RSRLPARFTKTVVN
+2336 
-2350 TALASV
+2350 LASAGV
-2356 LANLLVLKH
+2356 LDLGDDD
-2365 TDDEDKEE
+2365 DDEVRGKNKN
-2373 YRYLS
+2373 S
-2378 EELKADNFFIPNFA
+2378 VNIPGTDIN
-2392 PFIFGDA
+2392 IGID
-2399 PYLRIPLG
+2399 
-2407 QNPLTRAV
+2407 
-2415 HGFVSNVIWSGQGD
+2415 WSGVAAMPL
-2429 DLMISLE
+2429 LMGAQLW
-2436 AIGKNI
+2436 KRW
-2442 LDGFNPVNGTIF
+2442 T
-2454 DAANSLSTN
+2454 
-2463 RNWYGSKIIPDRME
+2463 
-2477 GWDPSTQYTEETP
+2477 
-2490 DIFVTMGRV
+2490 
-2499 LNVSPMALQY
+2499 
-2509 LAEQYTGFLGQM
+2509 
-2521 AIPAISKDKYTG
+2521 DK
-2533 QMGGFKAMIA
+2533 
-2543 AARRRLTSD
+2543 
-2552 PLKSNGI
+2552 
-2559 TSSFYDGVSMLQEVT
+2559 
-2574 YAAKND
+2574 
-2580 RPMNM
+2580 
-2585 LRRGL
+2585 
-2590 TEDELRAAVDEAKEL
+2590 
-2605 TSSKGAL
+2605 
-2612 GQAKQ
+2612 
-2617 YLSDGYAQ
+2617 
-2625 IDEIE
+2625 
-2630 ARTDLTDHEK
+2630 
-2640 YVLTSRVRRD
+2640 
-2650 MMENT
+2650 
-2655 LAAQELIGEYRAK
+2655 
-2668 YIDGEN
+2668 GEN
-2674 PLMRLFEGGYGRE
+2674 PLTFNDFLNGFKSIADPVMDLSMVQGITGLLDTASYSDNALGTMATKMATSYLGQFVPTVFGAITRTFFDDTRRTTYTDKNKDLSSETQYLLQSMRNKIPGLSKEGMAYLDAWGNEQKTDSLLERFLTNFIIPGYAKRIRTDDEVTEALLEMYDEYGDTKYLPTKAKKYFTADGERYDLSQAEYTQYAKERGSMAHDLLGDLMKDEAFRAAEPEFQLDAITDVWKYASQTAAYNVNDGFKRE
-2687 STSFEK
+2687 SWVATTGSPKETILENMQDRIVTADRNKFKESFFD
-2693 LPKGYQADYEAGET
+2693 AYEAGDVRSMRMCVAGLEQ
-2707 YMQRAYDAW
+2707 YGYQKSNLRKAVKERYQQQYRQMYEAGDLDGMRDLRDAMLAADIGFKATDFDKW
-2716 EASGKDSAL
+2716 LEDGK
-2725 PHASYS
+2725 
-2731 FSDRKVQYEV
+2731 K
-2741 PEADRERFDTLYQI
+2741 
-2755 TYQEYVDSACSAER
+2755 
-2769 WERMSAEEKLEV
+2769 
-2781 MQKAHE
+2781 
-2787 KGQNA
+2787 
-2792 AKQWWLKKQKK
+2792 